1 MQSINFEAVIESG
14 HIKIPDKYSI
24 LENKKVIVEIFN
36 NNFIETINKKDEIVK
51 FIHKYKSLLKSTKLN
66 KNISIKD
73 IKTLRLKDKYDL

>member
-36 NNFIETINKKDEIVK
+36 NNFIEKLNKKDEIVK
-51 FIHKYKSLLKSTKLN
+51 FIHKYKALLKSTKLN